1 VISCTIDPARR
12 EHGRTIMR
20 THRRGTVLVAAALLG
35 CGSSPT
41 NGSEET
47 DVSSGHD
54 AVTDPKMVVVAK

>member
-1 VISCTIDPARR
+1 
-12 EHGRTIMR
+12 MR